1 MLSRRNTLAVPG
13 LAAAGALLAQ
23 FAGLTTP
30 ASAQTAATAPS
41 GVPLFRFG
49 IISDPQFAAVA
60 PRRTRFYA
68 NSLWKLSEAVEMFNG
83 QDLAFVT
90 TLGDI
95 IDRHWTS
102 YDAIL
107 PLYDRLKHPHFFV
120 LGNHDY
126 EVGADYL
133 ASVHRIT
140 GLKRAYYDFQAAGH
154 RFIVIDGNDVS
165 LFANAPGS
173 EKHKL
178 AATRLEA
185 LKSRGAANAQTW
197 NGGVSD
203 EQFRFLETSFAAAER
218 AGEKVIVLGHYPMFP
233 ANEHNMWDS
242 ERLLELFTAQKHLQ
256 AYFCGHNHA
265 GNYGLLKGKHFVNMK
280 GMVETATTTAYATVE
295 VFADRLNVI
304 GHGVETSRNLVV

>member
-1 MLSRRNTLAVPG
+1 MLTRRTIGATL
-13 LAAAGALLAQ
+13 GASTLLAQ
-23 FAGLTTP
+23 FGGLARP
-30 ASAQTAATAPS
+30 ATAQTATPGA
-41 GVPLFRFG
+41 PLFRFG
-49 IISDPQFAAVA
+49 IVSDPQYAAVA
-60 PRRTRFYA
+60 PRRTRFYG
-68 NSLWKLSEAVEMFNG
+68 NSLWKLTDAVDYFNT
-83 QDLAFVT
+83 QDVAFVT

-107 PLYDRLKHPHFFV
+107 PIYDRLKHPHFFV

-140 GLKRAYYDFQAAGH
+140 GLKRAYYDFPAAGH
-154 RFIVIDGNDVS
+154 RFIVLDGNDVS

-185 LKSRGAANAQTW
+185 LKAKGAANAQTW
-197 NGGVSD
+197 NGSASE
-203 EQFRFLETSFAAAER
+203 EQYKFLEATFTAAER
-218 AGEKVIVLGHYPMFP
+218 AGEKVIVLGHYPIFP

-242 ERLLELFTAQKHLQ
+242 ERLLELFTAQKSFQ

-265 GNYGLLKGKHFVNMK
+265 GNYGELKGKHFVNMK
-280 GMVETATTTAYATVE
+280 GMVETAATTAYATVS
-295 VFADRLNVI
+295 VFADRIEVA
-304 GHGVETSRNLVV
+304 GHGVETSRTLKV